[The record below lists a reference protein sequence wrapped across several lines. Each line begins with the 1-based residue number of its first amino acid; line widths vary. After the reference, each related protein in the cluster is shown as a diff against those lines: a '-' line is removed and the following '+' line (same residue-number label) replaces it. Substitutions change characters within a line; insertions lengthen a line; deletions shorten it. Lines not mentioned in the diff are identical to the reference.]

1 MPISGV
7 DRLVSNLQ
15 SLAKVWDTP
24 VAVRAGSDAIVKHG
38 RRNVRQKLNRN
49 ARGVLE
55 NAVQTTI
62 IDSRKAEAGVPANTL
77 PYSLVHEFG
86 ATIYPKKAKALRFV
100 IDGKVIFARSVTIPA
115 RPYMRP
121 ASKSSKRDVVKA
133 VISETNKRMREL
145 IK

>member
-1 MPISGV
+1 MPITGV
-7 DRLVSNLQ
+7 DRLVGNLQ

-24 VAVRAGSDAIVKHG
+24 AAVKAGSDAIVQHG

-55 NAVQTTI
+55 ASVQTVI
-62 IDSRKAEAGVPANTL
+62 INSRKAEAGVPANTL

-86 ATIYPKKAKALRFV
+86 ATIFPRKAKMLRFV

-121 ASKSSKRDVVKA
+121 AAKSSQRDIVKA
-133 VISETNKRMREL
+133 VINETNKRMREL